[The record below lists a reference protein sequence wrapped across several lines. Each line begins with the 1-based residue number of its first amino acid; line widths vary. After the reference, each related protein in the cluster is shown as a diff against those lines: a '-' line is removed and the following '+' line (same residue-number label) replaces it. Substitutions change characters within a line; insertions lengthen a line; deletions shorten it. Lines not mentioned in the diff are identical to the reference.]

1 LLEKGIGYWHFLSG
15 PLLFDHFLI
24 LTPIFMNL
32 THKLKATAVAG
43 LAAGMVLFG
52 TEAIAQQAAPQKA
65 PQQQQT
71 QQAISDADIKLFV
84 EASTRLMELQQQ
96 SEQAMITI
104 LEEEK
109 LSIDRFNSLA
119 QAHQQQKLAEAE
131 GTAQEKA
138 AFNKAIARMM
148 EMQPEIEK
156 NMQTAIQKDG
166 MSMERYE
173 QIMLAY
179 QQDPAVQA
187 KVQKL
192 MGL

>member
-1 LLEKGIGYWHFLSG
+1 MT
-15 PLLFDHFLI
+15 I
-24 LTPIFMNL
+24 L
-32 THKLKATAVAG
+32 HKLKATAVAG
-43 LAAGMVLFG
+43 LVAGMALFG
-52 TEAIAQQAAPQKA
+52 TEAIAQQTAPQKA
-65 PQQQQT
+65 PQQQT

-84 EASTRLMELQQQ
+84 DASTRLMELQQE
-96 SEQAMITI
+96 SEKTMITI

-109 LSIDRFNSLA
+109 LPIDRFNALA
-119 QAHQQQKLAEAE
+119 QAHQQQKLDEAE
-131 GTAQEKA
+131 GTAAEKA

-156 NMQTAIQKDG
+156 SMQTAIQKDG

-173 QIMLAY
+173 QIMMAY

-187 KVQKL
+187 KVQKM

>member
-1 LLEKGIGYWHFLSG
+1 
-15 PLLFDHFLI
+15 
-24 LTPIFMNL
+24 MNL

-43 LAAGMVLFG
+43 LVVGMVSFG
-52 TEAIAQQAAPQKA
+52 GNAMAQQAAPQKA
-65 PQQQQT
+65 PQQQT
-71 QQAISDADIKLFV
+71 QAISDADIKLFV
-84 EASTRLMELQQQ
+84 DASTRLMELQQE
-96 SEQAMITI
+96 SEQAMMTI
-104 LEEEK
+104 LQEEK
-109 LSIDRFNSLA
+109 LSVDKFNTLA

-131 GTAQEKA
+131 GTAEEKA

-156 NMQTAIQKDG
+156 NMATAIQKDG

-173 QIMLAY
+173 QIMMAY

-187 KVQKL
+187 KIQKL